1 MFFVLFL
8 LFLSE
13 HGTESR
19 QELLQV
25 EQPDVG
31 LSSYAVSAL
40 IVGRVGDEIWNIT
53 ASFVTFDESKTV
65 QLFRSNAD
73 NASWV
78 HTRVIRLH
86 EAKRSV
92 VDGDG
97 EETEVVRVAH
107 ACRHDNKHSGYQ

>member
-13 HGTESR
+13 HRTESR

-40 IVGRVGDEIWNIT
+40 IVGRVGDEI
-53 ASFVTFDESKTV
+53 
-65 QLFRSNAD
+65 
-73 NASWV
+73 
-78 HTRVIRLH
+78 
-86 EAKRSV
+86 
-92 VDGDG
+92 
-97 EETEVVRVAH
+97 
-107 ACRHDNKHSGYQ
+107 